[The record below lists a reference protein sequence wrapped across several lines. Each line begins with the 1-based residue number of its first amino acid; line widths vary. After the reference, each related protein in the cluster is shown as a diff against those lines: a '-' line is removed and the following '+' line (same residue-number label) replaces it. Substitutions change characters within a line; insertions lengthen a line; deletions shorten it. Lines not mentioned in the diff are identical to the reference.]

1 VRAKDPP
8 RGCGVGITGL
18 GASLPEEVR
27 GNDYWSDGWRQRM
40 AEDFFRAA
48 ERTALETKGGSTAGA
63 LRKVWDDPFKGAVE
77 RRVIDAAHESS
88 DMEVDACRDALRVA
102 GMGADEID
110 LLIGYSQVPDEAIPP
125 NHGKVSHLL
134 GLRFETAVFTLDA
147 GCASF
152 LPQLTTAV
160 RLIQSGDH
168 RAALVFQSTASSRIL
183 DYEGPSS
190 PSLGDGAVAATV
202 GRVEPGLGLVDRIQ
216 LNRGDLFDG
225 IVLTRVHGN
234 ERWYESPSE
243 PEPFT
248 IGTRNLEHAKR
259 MGADGPEFCRETCL
273 PLLERHGITADDV
286 DFFVCAQSAAW
297 WADACAA
304 AISID
309 ADRYV
314 SADDHFKKYGHLLPA
329 SASLNLWIAWRS
341 GRLRVGD
348 LVLMYTPGAGFTQ
361 TASLVRWALA

>member
-1 VRAKDPP
+1 M
-8 RGCGVGITGL
+8 
-18 GASLPEEVR
+18 SLPEHVR
-27 GNDYWSDGWRQRM
+27 SNDFWSDAWRKRM
-40 AEDFFRAA
+40 AEDFFRYA
-48 ERTALETKGGSTAGA
+48 ERTALETKGESTAGA
-63 LRKVWDDPFKGAVE
+63 LRRIWDDPFRGAVE
-77 RRVIDAAHESS
+77 RRVIDPAHESS
-88 DMEVDACRDALRVA
+88 DMEVEACRDALRVA
-102 GMGADEID
+102 GMTPAEVD
-110 LLIGYSQVPDEAIPP
+110 LLIGVSQVPDEAIPP

-160 RLIQSGDH
+160 RLIQAGDH
-168 RAALVFQSTASSRIL
+168 RAALVFQSSASSRIL

-190 PSLGDGAVAATV
+190 PSLGDGAVAATI

-216 LNRGDLFDG
+216 LDRGELYDG
-225 IVLTRVHGN
+225 IVLARIHGN
-234 ERWYESPSE
+234 ERWYEAPSVA
-243 PEPFT
+243 EPFT
-248 IGTRNLEHAKR
+248 IGTRNLEHAKK

-273 PLLERHGITADDV
+273 PLLERHSLAPDDV

-304 AISID
+304 AIAID

-329 SASLNLWIAWRS
+329 SASLNLWVAWS
-341 GRLRVGD
+341 TGRLHVGD

-361 TASLVRWALA
+361 TATLVRWALA